1 MCAEK
6 CRQVLWSEDRDI
18 VPIETDEGL
27 KMDVARAQFQKQAA
41 VTMVLGVLW
50 ILCYFGPALMGGMGL
65 AGYLLESLLE
75 TNAGILVLF
84 CMLYLFLNGLAGVVS
99 YQVWYQKAKRD
110 LQRKKPVRYR
120 SYPFFMVKDIAGK
133 AFCLLLGV
141 LFVEQKKKGISVEI
155 PSACHGSYNY
165 YGHRFT

>member
-1 MCAEK
+1 M
-6 CRQVLWSEDRDI
+6 
-18 VPIETDEGL
+18 GL
-27 KMDVARAQFQKQAA
+27 RS
-41 VTMVLGVLW
+41 W
-50 ILCYFGPALMGGMGL
+50 GGMGL

-99 YQVWYQKAKRD
+99 YQVWYQRAKRD

-165 YGHRFT
+165 YGNRFT